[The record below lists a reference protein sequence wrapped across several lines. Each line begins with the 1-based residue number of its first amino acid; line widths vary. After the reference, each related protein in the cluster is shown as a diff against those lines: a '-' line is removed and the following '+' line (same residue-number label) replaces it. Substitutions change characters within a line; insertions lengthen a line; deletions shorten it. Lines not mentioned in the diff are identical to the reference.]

1 MTYLDVIT
9 KTSQDKELKQIC
21 KKIGGNLADDLFQ
34 ELMLILLE
42 YNPEKLVSIYNK
54 GYYKWFL
61 VKTLTNQFN
70 SNSSPFAKK
79 YRPKEIDFIISEDYN
94 HEIDLTI
101 DKINKQLEKL
111 HWYDRELFKAYI
123 DSGSYRKLSKQT
135 NIPFNSI
142 SRTVNHVKDF
152 IRDNIN

>member
-1 MTYLDVIT
+1 MNFYDVIT

-21 KKIGGNLADDLFQ
+21 RKIGGNLADDLFQ
-34 ELMLILLE
+34 ESMLILLE
-42 YNPEKLVSIYNK
+42 YDKEKLLSIYNK

-94 HEIDLTI
+94 YEIDLTI
-101 DKINKQLEKL
+101 EKINKQLEKL

-152 IRDNIN
+152 IRNNIN

>member
-1 MTYLDVIT
+1 
-9 KTSQDKELKQIC
+9 
-21 KKIGGNLADDLFQ
+21 
-34 ELMLILLE
+34 
-42 YNPEKLVSIYNK
+42 
-54 GYYKWFL
+54 
-61 VKTLTNQFN
+61 LTNQFN

-94 HEIDLTI
+94 HEIDQTI